1 LAIGARTVDVL
12 TPFLIEATV
21 LYGVGGVAGI
31 GFELLGATGVARA
44 IHVPYV
50 VPAVAMPIAFGVF
63 VLVGIVFG
71 VFPARKAA
79 RLSPL
84 TALGYE

>member
-1 LAIGARTVDVL
+1 M
-12 TPFLIEATV
+12 
-21 LYGVGGVAGI
+21 
-31 GFELLGATGVARA
+31 GVARA

-50 VPAVAMPIAFGVF
+50 VPALAMPIAFGVS
-63 VLVGIVFG
+63 VLVGIAFG

-84 TALGYE
+84 MALRYE